1 MENNSLTD
9 SIILLTVPFTND
21 DKSLIKCLSVVEYNK
36 IADYLKTK
44 NFSPQDLLDNEFLE
58 KLIKDVK
65 KIDLIRTPE
74 RILKLIERK
83 ASLGILKD
91 KWSKAG
97 IYILNRT
104 DQDYPSELKK
114 KLRNISPPIF
124 FVIGNKN
131 NLNKKSIAVVGSRAV
146 SNKDINFTKK
156 IGDRIAKL
164 GFSVVSGCAK
174 GVDETAM
181 VTTLKSEGI
190 ALGVVA
196 NNLLQFGMNKLY
208 RDYILNNNLTLLSPY
223 NPEAKFNVGNAMGR
237 NKIIYCL
244 SEISIVVNST
254 LEKGGTWSGA
264 IENIKKKWVPIV
276 VNRYSSNH
284 EGNNAL
290 VKMGAIF
297 MPKNF
302 DINFIQKIVKKN
314 DLKSKKK
321 EISKKEKSQLD
332 LFSSLKN

>member
-1 MENNSLTD
+1 MKNNSLTD
-9 SIILLTVPFTND
+9 SIILLTVPFVND
-21 DKSLIKCLSVVEYNK
+21 DKSQIKCLTVTEYNK

-44 NFSPQDLLDNEFLE
+44 NFSPQNFLDNEFLE
-58 KLIKDVK
+58 KLLRDIER
-65 KIDLIRTPE
+65 IDLIKAPK
-74 RILKLIERK
+74 RILKLMERK

-104 DQDYPSELKK
+104 DKDYPPQLKK
-114 KLRNISPPIF
+114 KLKNMSPPIF

-131 NLNKKSIAVVGSRAV
+131 NLNKKSIAVVGSRAIN
-146 SNKDINFTKK
+146 NKDIDFTKK
-156 IGDRIAKL
+156 VGDKIAEL

-181 VTTLKSEGI
+181 VATLKSEGI

-196 NNLLQFGMNKLY
+196 NNLLQFGTNKLY
-208 RDYILNNNLTLLSPY
+208 REYILNNNLTLLSPY

-244 SEISIVVNST
+244 SEVSIIVNST
-254 LEKGGTWSGA
+254 LNKGGTWSGA
-264 IENIKKKWVPIV
+264 VENIKKKWIPIL

-290 VKMGAIF
+290 VKMGATF
-297 MPKNF
+297 MPENF
-302 DINFIQKIVKKN
+302 DMNFIQKIIENNDSSLKN
-314 DLKSKKK
+314 K
-321 EISKKEKSQLD
+321 EISETKKPQLD
-332 LFSSLKN
+332 LFSN